1 MLMTHLPPRAGVG
14 LKADHAAAILETSP
28 DGLWL
33 EVHPE
38 NYMVAGG
45 PRLRMLEA
53 MAERFPLSFH
63 GVGASIGG
71 ADPLDDDHLEALKI
85 LIDRFNPVSVSE
97 HATWSTND
105 GRYAPDLLPLP
116 RTRAALKH
124 LCERVDAFQSA
135 IGRPI
140 LLENPSVYLR
150 LQSELDEPDFLAE
163 VARHTGCGLLL
174 DINNVFVSAANTG
187 GDANA
192 YIDRVDPR
200 LIGEIH
206 LAGHGEDD
214 AVPGLLI
221 DTHGAPIADGVWA
234 LYHRAISRF
243 GPKPV
248 LIERDNDIPPWAV
261 LSAERDHAD
270 AALLRQMA
278 VAS

>member
-1 MLMTHLPPRAGVG
+1 MTHLPPRAGVG
-14 LKADHAAAILETSP
+14 LKADHAAAILETST

-45 PRLRMLEA
+45 PRLAMLDA

-63 GVGASIGG
+63 GVGASLGG
-71 ADPLDDDHLEALKI
+71 VDPFDEAHLAALKN
-85 LIDRFNPVSVSE
+85 LIDRFNPASVSE
-97 HATWSTND
+97 HATWSSSE

-116 RTRAALKH
+116 RTQKALLH
-124 LCERVDAFQSA
+124 LCERVDAFQSV
-135 IGRPI
+135 IGRRI

-150 LQSELDEPDFLAE
+150 MQSELDEPDFLAE
-163 VARHTGCGLLL
+163 VARRTGCGLLL

-187 GDANA
+187 GNGDA

-200 LIGEIH
+200 LVGEIH
-206 LAGHGEDD
+206 LAGHSEDD

-234 LYHRAISRF
+234 LYHRAIARL
-243 GPKPV
+243 GAKPV
-248 LIERDNDIPPWAV
+248 LIERDNDIPSWAI
-261 LSAERDHAD
+261 LKDERDRAD
-270 AALLRQMA
+270 DALTLQMA
-278 VAS
+278 VA